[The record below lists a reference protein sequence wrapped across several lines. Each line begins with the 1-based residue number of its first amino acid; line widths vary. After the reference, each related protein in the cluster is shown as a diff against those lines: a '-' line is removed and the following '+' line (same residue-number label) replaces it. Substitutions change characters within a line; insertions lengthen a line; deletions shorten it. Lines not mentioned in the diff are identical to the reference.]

1 MKKAIAEKE
10 RRSSLTEERLRE
22 LIADGTLR
30 VEVAGSRTG
39 VLNGLSVVELGDHHF
54 GIPSRISAS
63 VGLGRGVVESVERET
78 EMGGPIHNKGFLIVS
93 GYLAGK
99 YAQQG
104 PLALRAT
111 LTFEQSYDEVEGD
124 SASSTELYAL
134 LSALADVPLKQNIA
148 VTGSVDQ
155 HGNVQAVGGV
165 TDKVEGFFKVCQARG
180 LSGDQGV
187 IIPAA
192 NVRHLMLSDDVV
204 DAVRGGKFT
213 VWAVDNVDQGIEI
226 LTGAPAGELRPEGGY
241 PQGTIHSLVTEKLQ
255 SYAKLQKAFAT
266 TSNGEAHRATGRESL
281 KKKRAR
287 HQGG

>member
-22 LIADGTLR
+22 LITDGTFR

-39 VLNGLSVVELGDHHF
+39 VLNGLSVIELGDHHF

-63 VGLGRGVVESVERET
+63 VALGRGVVESVERET
-78 EMGGPIHNKGFLIVS
+78 KMGGPIHNKGFLIVS

-99 YAQQG
+99 YGQQS

-134 LSALADVPLKQNIA
+134 LSALSDVPLKQTIA

-155 HGNVQAVGGV
+155 HGNVQAVGGA
-165 TDKVEGFFKVCQARG
+165 TDKIEGFFKVCQAKG

-192 NVRHLMLSDDVV
+192 NVPHLMLSDDVV
-204 DAVRGGKFT
+204 DSVREGKFI

-226 LTGAPAGELRPEGGY
+226 LTGRAAGEPSPEGSY
-241 PQGTIHSLVTEKLQ
+241 PQGSIHRLVADKLQ
-255 SYAKLQKAFAT
+255 TYADLQRAFAT
-266 TSNGEAHRATGRESL
+266 SPNGEAAPREHQVI
-281 KKKRAR
+281 KRA
-287 HQGG
+287 GTASEG

>member
-1 MKKAIAEKE
+1 
-10 RRSSLTEERLRE
+10 
-22 LIADGTLR
+22 
-30 VEVAGSRTG
+30 
-39 VLNGLSVVELGDHHF
+39 
-54 GIPSRISAS
+54 
-63 VGLGRGVVESVERET
+63 
-78 EMGGPIHNKGFLIVS
+78 MGGPIHNKGFLIVS

-99 YAQQG
+99 YAQQW

-165 TDKVEGFFKVCQARG
+165 TDKIEGFFKICQAKG

-192 NVRHLMLSDDVV
+192 NLTHLMLSDEVV
-204 DAVRGGKFT
+204 DAVREGKFV
-213 VWAVDNVDQGIEI
+213 VWAVDHVDQGIEI
-226 LTGAPAGELRPEGGY
+226 LTGRSAGELRPEGGY
-241 PQGTIHSLVTEKLQ
+241 PQGSIHRLVTEKLQ
-255 SYAKLQKAFAT
+255 TYANLQRAFAT
-266 TSNGEAHRATGRESL
+266 TPNGEAASREPQTVN
-281 KKKRAR
+281 KA
-287 HQGG
+287 GTAPEG